1 MVKVTHKG
9 LWLDFSSLNKD
20 DKKIINKLMFCA
32 ANSLFAH
39 SITTFLLCVSSF

>member
-20 DKKIINKLMFCA
+20 DKKIINKLF
-32 ANSLFAH
+32 
-39 SITTFLLCVSSF
+39 SSYCKTS